1 MTASL
6 ENSSLKFK
14 FAITDVLNI
23 KKKFSE
29 NEQNLVRG
37 PKWVPLSTFMRDF
50 RDKYYL
56 LSSRY

>member
-23 KKKFSE
+23 KKKIQKTNKIWFVD
-29 NEQNLVRG
+29 QNGSPYQRL
-37 PKWVPLSTFMRDF
+37 
-50 RDKYYL
+50 
-56 LSSRY
+56 